1 MIGIV
6 GGGISGLAVAHHLRA
21 RDVPFVLFE
30 AGDAPG
36 GVMETRHAR
45 GLPLDVGP
53 QRTRMTPDVETLVR
67 GAGLQDEVIE
77 APEDE
82 LPLYVYR
89 KGRLRPVPFTVGQA
103 ITTDLLNP
111 LEKLRVLA
119 EPFTRGPQPHETVQ
133 RFFTRK
139 FGPAAYR
146 AMIGPLYGG
155 LYSSDPGR
163 MYVRHGLAMTLD
175 HFEVGGSLLL
185 TLLRRGSAARQNI
198 PTISFTG
205 GMQML
210 ARRLARSMGD
220 AVRTGARVTAIRRST
235 RGGYRLE
242 IGTAA
247 AERSAGEAGGP
258 PPPGDAVGVDEV
270 VLALPAP
277 DAARILAPVAEAASR
292 QIGALRVNRL
302 AVVHVLAGAPM
313 RPLDGPTEELRGLGY
328 QVAFGEPL
336 ETRGVTWNGS
346 MFGRETLCA
355 IYLGGMRN
363 PDVVAWED
371 DRIADVAAR
380 EFETVVGRRPE
391 VLRISRTWIPAW
403 DGSWDA
409 LRGLE
414 LPEGIHLCAN
424 WSGRPGIPGRATH
437 ARKVAD
443 ALAEGRGAGSA
454 SQATVRAS

>member
-6 GGGISGLAVAHHLRA
+6 GGGISGLAVAHHLRV
-21 RDVPFVLFE
+21 RDLPFVLLE
-30 AGDAPG
+30 ADDAPG

-53 QRTRMTPDVETLVR
+53 QRTRMTSDVETLVA
-67 GAGLQDEVIE
+67 GAGLEDEVIE

-89 KGRLRPVPFTVGQA
+89 RGRLRRVPFTVGQA
-103 ITTDLLNP
+103 ITTDLLGP
-111 LEKLRVLA
+111 LEKLRVLV
-119 EPFTRGPQPHETVQ
+119 EPFTRGPQAHETVE
-133 RFFTRK
+133 RLFTRK

-175 HFEVGGSLLL
+175 HFQVEGSLLL
-185 TLLRRGSAARQNI
+185 TLLRRGSAARQSI

-210 ARRLARSMGD
+210 PETLARTMAD
-220 AVRTGARVTAIRRST
+220 AVRTRARVTAIRR
-235 RGGYRLE
+235 RPEGGYRLE
-242 IGTAA
+242 IEGDAN
-247 AERSAGEAGGP
+247 ERPGGGAGEVV
-258 PPPGDAVGVDEV
+258 DVDEV

-277 DAARILAPVAEAASR
+277 DAARILAPVDDRAAR
-292 QIGALRVNRL
+292 RIAALRVNRL
-302 AVVHVLAGAPM
+302 AVVHVLAGEPVRA
-313 RPLDGPTEELRGLGY
+313 LVGPSEDLRGLGY

-346 MFGRETLCA
+346 MFDRETLCA

-363 PDVVAWED
+363 PEVVGWED

-380 EFETVVGRRPE
+380 EFEAVVGRRPE
-391 VLRISRTWIPAW
+391 VLRVSRTSIPAW

-409 LRGLE
+409 LDGLE
-414 LPEGIHLCAN
+414 LPAGIHLCTN
-424 WSGRPGIPGRATH
+424 WSGRPGIPGRASH
-437 ARKVAD
+437 GRRVAE
-443 ALAEGRGAGSA
+443 ALAKGRDAPPARAPEAEAAAGAS
-454 SQATVRAS
+454 

>member
-21 RDVPFVLFE
+21 RGLPFVLLE
-30 AGDAPG
+30 ARDAPG
-36 GVMETRHAR
+36 GVMETARAR
-45 GLPLDVGP
+45 GLPLDIGP
-53 QRTRMTPDVETLVR
+53 QRTRMTPDVEALVR
-67 GAGLQDEVIE
+67 AAGLEDEVIE

-89 KGRLRPVPFTVGQA
+89 KGRLRRVPFTLGQA
-103 ITTDLLNP
+103 ITTDLLTP
-111 LEKLRVLA
+111 LEKLRVLV
-119 EPFTRGPQPHETVQ
+119 EPFTRGPQPHETVE

-163 MYVRHGLAMTLD
+163 MYVRHGLSMTLD
-175 HFEVGGSLLL
+175 HFRVDGSLLF
-185 TLLRRGSAARQNI
+185 TLLRRGSAARQSI

-210 ARRLARSMGD
+210 AERLASTMGD
-220 AVRTGARVTAIRRST
+220 AVRMGAPVTAVQTGSD
-235 RGGYRLE
+235 GGYRLE
-242 IGTAA
+242 IEGA
-247 AERSAGEAGGP
+247 SP
-258 PPPGDAVGVDEV
+258 IDVDEV

-277 DAARILAPVAEAASR
+277 DAARILAPVDEDASR

-302 AVVHVLAGAPM
+302 AVVHVLAGEPV
-313 RPLDGPTEELRGLGY
+313 RPLERPARELRGLGY

-346 MFGRETLCA
+346 MFDRETLCA

-363 PDVVAWED
+363 PDVVGWD
-371 DRIADVAAR
+371 DERIADVGAR

-391 VLRISRTWIPAW
+391 VLRVSRTWIPAW

-424 WSGRPGIPGRATH
+424 WSGRPGIPGRATNGRTT
-437 ARKVAD
+437 AE
-443 ALAEGRGAGSA
+443 ALAEGRAPASA
-454 SQATVRAS
+454 SAEQATVRAS